1 MRKRIFRFMSLII
14 LLSVFLLI
22 LFWGVGLHNEFRT
35 QIRHGL
41 ENLRITLIEENGEVS
56 FDNVAGQRPLDNH
69 GNRPEV
75 IEARQKGHGESE
87 RYSDTLSE
95 TTYYYAV
102 KIPGD
107 KILRLALTTRSLS
120 ALLGELVPMILLCV
134 AIVLLIAFVSA
145 KWLTEKI
152 MAPIG
157 SLNVDGANRDAYKDA
172 YDELLPFV
180 RKIERQKEEIS
191 GHCADREDQANM
203 TRAITESMKEG
214 LVLVDAKGRVRSLNK
229 SASGIF
235 GVREVENKDVHYLH
249 RNRDFLGA
257 VRGCLAGGN
266 AEMDLEKDGRIYAV
280 YMHPVY
286 SCGAVNGALILLLDR
301 TEKRKA
307 EEQRR
312 EFSANVS
319 HELKT
324 PLTAISAL
332 SEMMAND
339 LLQPEDIKGFGQKI
353 FGQVRRLIGII
364 DDIIRLSAFDEGKV
378 DRTFASFDVREL
390 ARSVLVS
397 LKEKADARRVTLE
410 LEGESLNMTGNER
423 MIDEL
428 LYNLVD
434 NAIKY
439 NVDGGRVTVFLA
451 ERDGG
456 PVISVKDTGIGIA
469 GEHQSRIFER
479 FYRVD
484 QARSRAGGAGLGLA
498 IVKHAVEHHGGR
510 IALES
515 DEKGTTITC
524 CFKEKIIRAD

>member
-1 MRKRIFRFMSLII
+1 MSLII
-14 LLSVFLLI
+14 LLSVSLLI
-22 LFWGVGLHNEFRT
+22 LFWGVGLHTQFRT

-41 ENLRITLIEENGEVS
+41 ENLRITLIEDNGEVS
-56 FDNVAGQRPLDNH
+56 FDNVADKRTLDNH

-75 IEARQKGHGESE
+75 IEARRAGYGESE
-87 RYSDTLSE
+87 RYSGTLTE
-95 TTYYYAV
+95 KTYYYAV
-102 KIPGD
+102 KIDGG
-107 KILRLALTTRSLS
+107 KILRLALTTQSLS
-120 ALLGELVPMILLCV
+120 ALLTRLVPMILLCV
-134 AIVLLIAFVSA
+134 AVVLLIAFISA

-152 MAPIG
+152 VAPIG
-157 SLNVDGANRDAYKDA
+157 ALNVDGPDQGVYKDA

-191 GHCADREDQANM
+191 EHCADREDQASM

-214 LVLVDAKGRVRSLNK
+214 LVLVDKNSRVRSLNR
-229 SASGIF
+229 SAANIF
-235 GVREVENKDVHYLH
+235 GARDVENKDVLYLH

-257 VRGCLAGGN
+257 VRACLAGGN

-286 SCGAVNGALILLLDR
+286 SCGVVNGALILLLDR

-332 SEMMAND
+332 SEMMTND
-339 LLQPEDIKGFGQKI
+339 LIQPEDVKGFAGKI
-353 FGQVRRLIGII
+353 SGQVRRLIGII

-378 DRTFASFDVREL
+378 DRAFASFDVREL
-390 ARSVLVS
+390 AQSVLVS
-397 LKEKADARRVTLE
+397 LKEKADARRITLE
-410 LEGESLNMTGNER
+410 LEGERLSMIGNER

-439 NVDGGRVTVFLA
+439 NVDGGRVTVSLA
-451 ERDGG
+451 VRDGG
-456 PVISVKDTGIGIA
+456 PVISVKDTGVGIA
-469 GEHQSRIFER
+469 REHQDRVFER

-484 QARSRAGGAGLGLA
+484 QARSRTGGGGAGLGLA
-498 IVKHAVEHHGGR
+498 IVKHAVEHHGGT

-515 DEKGTTITC
+515 DEKGTVITC
-524 CFKEKIIRAD
+524 YFKK